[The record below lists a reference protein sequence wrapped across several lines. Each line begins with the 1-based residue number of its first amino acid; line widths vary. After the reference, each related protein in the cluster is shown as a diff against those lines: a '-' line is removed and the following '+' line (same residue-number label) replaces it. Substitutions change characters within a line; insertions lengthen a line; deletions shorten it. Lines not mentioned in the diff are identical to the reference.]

1 MEVRQM
7 KCKQWEL
14 RQKDIQEI
22 IMRDQK
28 NSFLSS
34 ADSKKGHP
42 IFSPKQ
48 NVLGCTGPSPSIS
61 QHHEEKGVNIY
72 SSRPRLD
79 SPFSSP
85 IQHEEAKTERFF
97 QHYSHGSQVPASSPS
112 LILQSLGVDVIS

>member
-1 MEVRQM
+1 MI
-7 KCKQWEL
+7 CKQWEL
-14 RQKDIQEI
+14 RQKDIQEL
-22 IMRDQK
+22 IMRDRK

-34 ADSKKGHP
+34 AEEKKGHP

-61 QHHEEKGVNIY
+61 
-72 SSRPRLD
+72 
-79 SPFSSP
+79 
-85 IQHEEAKTERFF
+85 IQHEEAKPERFF

>member
-1 MEVRQM
+1 M

-14 RQKDIQEI
+14 RQKDIEEL

-34 ADSKKGHP
+34 AEEKKGHP

-61 QHHEEKGVNIY
+61 IHHEEKGFIANLPT
-72 SSRPRLD
+72 PRLCF

-97 QHYSHGSQVPASSPS
+97 QHYSHGSQVPAPSPS
-112 LILQSLGVDVIS
+112 LILQSLGVDTII